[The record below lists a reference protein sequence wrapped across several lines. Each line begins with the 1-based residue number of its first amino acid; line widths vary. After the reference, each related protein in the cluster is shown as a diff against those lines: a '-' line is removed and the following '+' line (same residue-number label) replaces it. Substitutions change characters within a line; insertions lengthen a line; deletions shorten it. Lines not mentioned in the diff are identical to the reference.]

1 MNRTALKRLCWFHAW
16 LLWGA
21 LFVLLALKPDTLSLR
36 WHFWL
41 ALVTWLLCLWHC
53 TRHSQGGLFSP
64 SVAYVLL
71 LGVFHFGLVGTVL
84 IGIKPA
90 FPHAWVSS
98 AHLPTALA
106 LCGMAFSFLASGNA
120 LATLRHRGESVTD
133 NPSALWSSRDFANRR
148 LFVAGLGLGLLGLC
162 LLAVG
167 AGRLGVFSVSY
178 AESWRLRELRDP
190 RLFGVGLTFALMGM
204 VVSAVGADKR
214 RILYVALLFALA
226 FTPLVAYGFRGHFVV
241 YFAALLLVW
250 HRKDP
255 RTAMRVAVVFALLI
269 VVFAPTV
276 MLTRS
281 HQATSAAELIRQ
293 VPSHSLFAEMGGTM
307 RILVET
313 IGTIEQRD
321 TSYWCGHSYAF
332 AIGRV
337 IPNVSWVWRPHPSRS
352 EEAPSGWIT
361 SRIAP
366 WTFRRGGGVGF
377 SGIAEPYLNF
387 GVPGV
392 IFFFVLLGYALM
404 QCDYVPRQNVYLT
417 AVVMCAFGGLLW
429 TTRNDFAS
437 FVRPAVWG
445 ACFVYLT
452 RALPARNRIRREP

>member
-1 MNRTALKRLCWFHAW
+1 ME
-16 LLWGA
+16 
-21 LFVLLALKPDTLSLR
+21 
-36 WHFWL
+36 WHFHL
-41 ALVTWLLCLWHC
+41 ASAAWLLCLFNSA
-53 TRHSQGGLFSP
+53 RYSRYGPFSP

-71 LGVFHFGLVGTVL
+71 LGLFHLGRVGLVVV
-84 IGIKPA
+84 GIKPVL
-90 FPHAWVSS
+90 HHGWVSS
-98 AHLPTALA
+98 AYLPTALA
-106 LCGMAFSFLASGNA
+106 LCGTAFSFFASGCV

-133 NPSALWSSRDFANRR
+133 KPSASWSSHDFANRR

-178 AESWRLRELRDP
+178 AESWMLRELRDP

-214 RILYVALLFALA
+214 RILHVALLFGLA

-255 RTAMRVAVVFALLI
+255 RTAMRVAVVFGLLI

-293 VPSHSLFAEMGGTM
+293 VRPHSLFAEMGGTM

-313 IGTIEQRD
+313 IGRIEQRD

-352 EEAPSGWIT
+352 EEAPSAWIA
-361 SRIAP
+361 SRVAP
-366 WTFRRGGGVGF
+366 WIFRRGGGMGF

-392 IFFFVLLGYALM
+392 IFFFVLVGYALM

-452 RALPARNRIRREP
+452 RALPTRHRIRREP